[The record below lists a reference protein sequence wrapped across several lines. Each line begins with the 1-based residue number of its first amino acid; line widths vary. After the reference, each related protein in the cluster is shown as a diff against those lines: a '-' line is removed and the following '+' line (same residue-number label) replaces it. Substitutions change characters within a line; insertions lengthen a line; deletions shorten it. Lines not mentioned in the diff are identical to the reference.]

1 MMFANSRLSSP
12 CGAMHR
18 GQECA
23 LSLHRALGLLTQR
36 VARAGLFQAVRDARP
51 SYPQVWALPYGT
63 LPDVVPNGPPRQR
76 EPRSCHAT
84 HLSPYPA
91 RHAGCCRAVRR
102 TRL

>member
-51 SYPQVWALPYGT
+51 SYPQV
-63 LPDVVPNGPPRQR
+63 
-76 EPRSCHAT
+76 
-84 HLSPYPA
+84 
-91 RHAGCCRAVRR
+91 
-102 TRL
+102 